1 MYRAPNFGV
10 QLANQQVQS
19 SIAGILAADPA
30 TDSSKIKIADPNSDN
45 KNSYLEGADAFNQI
59 ISKSSLGKVSLGY
72 GIPNY
77 FAQLEESNETGSG
90 SDHGNNN
97 TTTDPTNVSSG
108 ARREIAIKSLL
119 KAEEAAIYEQRI
131 SLLRATNMVSD
142 HSFLMFNFEKPLEQ
156 SNKNLYVGG
165 TISGFLAGLLGTGG
179 AIRGITLA
187 AFHLPK
193 NIFIATSAVI
203 DLGVDSS
210 RAMVYLY
217 NGYFDKKYIIL
228 IPFLIL
234 ISVLG
239 SAVGKW
245 VLQRTSE
252 KAFRYLV
259 LLLIM
264 ATSVLQSIHYFST

>member
-1 MYRAPNFGV
+1 MQVRAANAAIGHIHAQLVCTQRGQFGV
-10 QLANQQVQS
+10 FYAQVLGREVQLVRQRVKAGDAPKMELMMN
-19 SIAGILAADPA
+19 IALLFLA
-30 TDSSKIKIADPNSDN
+30 
-45 KNSYLEGADAFNQI
+45 L
-59 ISKSSLGKVSLGY
+59 
-72 GIPNY
+72 
-77 FAQLEESNETGSG
+77 
-90 SDHGNNN
+90 
-97 TTTDPTNVSSG
+97 
-108 ARREIAIKSLL
+108 
-119 KAEEAAIYEQRI
+119 
-131 SLLRATNMVSD
+131 
-142 HSFLMFNFEKPLEQ
+142 FLMFNFEKPLEQ

-193 NIFIATSAVI
+193 NVFIATSAVI

-210 RAMVYLY
+210 RAIVYLY

-245 VLQRTSE
+245 ILERTSE

-264 ATSVLQSIHYFST
+264 ATSVLQSIHFFSA

>member
-1 MYRAPNFGV
+1 MMEAFIQQQQYGPLKGCAVDVVVEPAP
-10 QLANQQVQS
+10 
-19 SIAGILAADPA
+19 
-30 TDSSKIKIADPNSDN
+30 
-45 KNSYLEGADAFNQI
+45 
-59 ISKSSLGKVSLGY
+59 
-72 GIPNY
+72 
-77 FAQLEESNETGSG
+77 
-90 SDHGNNN
+90 
-97 TTTDPTNVSSG
+97 
-108 ARREIAIKSLL
+108 
-119 KAEEAAIYEQRI
+119 
-131 SLLRATNMVSD
+131 
-142 HSFLMFNFEKPLEQ
+142 
-156 SNKNLYVGG
+156 
-165 TISGFLAGLLGTGG
+165 LGTGG

-234 ISVLG
+234 ISVFG